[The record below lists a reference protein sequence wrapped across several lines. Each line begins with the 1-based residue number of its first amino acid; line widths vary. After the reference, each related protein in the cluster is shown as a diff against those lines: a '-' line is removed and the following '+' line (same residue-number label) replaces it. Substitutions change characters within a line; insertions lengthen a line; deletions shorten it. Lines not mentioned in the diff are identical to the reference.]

1 MLDTY
6 AVTMRRI
13 LARAV
18 VLLGSFAIGLL
29 LAVWVVPGVSMS
41 ASAFI
46 VAVLVFSAAQVVL
59 TLVILKL
66 PHGYAS
72 LLLGGSGLAVTF
84 LALGLAAAST
94 HGLTIDGNPS
104 WLATALIVWLVT
116 TIGAIS
122 LPDVLAGEP
131 VGST

>member
-1 MLDTY
+1 
-6 AVTMRRI
+6 MRRI
-13 LARAV
+13 LVRAV

-29 LAVWVVPGVSMS
+29 LAAWVVPGVSMS

-46 VAVLVFSAAQVVL
+46 IAVLVFSAAQVVL

-72 LLLGGSGLAVTF
+72 LLMGGSGLAVTV
-84 LALGLAAAST
+84 LALALAAAST
-94 HGLTIDGNPS
+94 HVI
-104 WLATALIVWLVT
+104 

>member
-1 MLDTY
+1 
-6 AVTMRRI
+6 MRRN
-13 LARAV
+13 LVRAV

-29 LAVWVVPGVSMS
+29 LAAWVVPGVSMS
-41 ASAFI
+41 ASGFL
-46 VAVLVFSAAQVVL
+46 VAVLVFSAAQAVL
-59 TLVILKL
+59 SLLILKL

-72 LLLGGSGLAVTF
+72 LLLGASGLAVTL

-94 HGLTIDGNPS
+94 SGLTVEGFPS
-104 WLATALIVWLVT
+104 WLATTLVAWLMT

-131 VGST
+131 VGSS

>member
-1 MLDTY
+1 
-6 AVTMRRI
+6 MRRI

-46 VAVLVFSAAQVVL
+46 IAVLVFSAAQVVL

-94 HGLTIDGNPS
+94 HGLTIDGGPA

>member
-1 MLDTY
+1 
-6 AVTMRRI
+6 MRRI

-29 LAVWVVPGVSMS
+29 LAAWVVPGVSMS

-46 VAVLVFSAAQVVL
+46 IAVLVFSAAQVVL

-72 LLLGGSGLAVTF
+72 LLMGGSGLAVTV
-84 LALGLAAAST
+84 LALALAAAST
-94 HGLTIDGNPS
+94 HGLAIDGTPS

>member
-1 MLDTY
+1 MLGTY

-46 VAVLVFSAAQVVL
+46 IAVLVFSAAQVVL

-94 HGLTIDGNPS
+94 HGLTIDGAPS